1 MGILDEIMDGI
12 KEKPETTQQA
22 APAPQAGPG
31 KEDVEKEQADTDK
44 SMHGYSDQF
53 KKQYGDKKK

>member
-22 APAPQAGPG
+22 APAPTPLVEPTKQEQAG
-31 KEDVEKEQADTDK
+31 ADK
-44 SMHGYSDQF
+44 SMHDYSDQF